1 MLGRL
6 LLLCAAA
13 AATRNESV
21 LDLAPRFAERASAP
35 SSVDD
40 DGELEISAFKVC
52 VLRRTAVPQPL
63 CAGMPSYAAFWPA
76 ECPSSIR
83 GLVPFPIPLS
93 TTPTHA

>member
-52 VLRRTAVPQPL
+52 VLRRTAVPHPL
-63 CAGMPSYAAFWPA
+63 CAGMPSSVAAA
-76 ECPSSIR
+76 
-83 GLVPFPIPLS
+83 LL
-93 TTPTHA
+93 